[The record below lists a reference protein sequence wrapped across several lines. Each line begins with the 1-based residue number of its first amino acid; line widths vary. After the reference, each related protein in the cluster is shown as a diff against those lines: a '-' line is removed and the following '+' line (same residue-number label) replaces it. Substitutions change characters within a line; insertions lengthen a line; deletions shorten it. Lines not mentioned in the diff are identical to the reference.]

1 MICFKELG
9 NTEYN
14 KNNYQT
20 ALDYYNLEL
29 KSEEKNNY
37 IVYSNITSVYLKL
50 NENAEALKAIKN
62 SIRDNM
68 SWFKSWKK
76 LGEVLEKLCRY
87 DEALVSYNRS
97 LELLSLSN
105 QKYDDIKIKLEE
117 SIDKLNDLTKTESEN
132 SDDSDNSDNSDN
144 NSENNLDTS
153 SESFRSSMFE
163 KMMKNKNINDK
174 LNNKTIQQKILDN
187 KYNPFIIF
195 KDPDIMDLMKEM
207 YKEYKN

>member
-87 DEALVSYNRS
+87 DEALVSYNGHWNYY
-97 LELLSLSN
+97 LC
-105 QKYDDIKIKLEE
+105 QIK
-117 SIDKLNDLTKTESEN
+117 N
-132 SDDSDNSDNSDN
+132 
-144 NSENNLDTS
+144 
-153 SESFRSSMFE
+153 
-163 KMMKNKNINDK
+163 MM
-174 LNNKTIQQKILDN
+174 IL
-187 KYNPFIIF
+187 K
-195 KDPDIMDLMKEM
+195 
-207 YKEYKN
+207 

>member
-9 NTEYN
+9 NIEYN
-14 KNNYQT
+14 KNNSQK
-20 ALDYYNLEL
+20 ALEYYNLEL
-29 KSEEKNNY
+29 KNEEKNNY

-50 NENAEALKAIKN
+50 NENKKALKAIKN
-62 SIRDNM
+62 SIKDNM
-68 SWFKSWKK
+68 NWFKSWKK
-76 LGEVLEKLCRY
+76 LGEILEKLCRY
-87 DEALVSYNRS
+87 EEALISYNRS

-117 SIDKLNDLTKTESEN
+117 SINNLNDLTKTESEN
-132 SDDSDNSDNSDN
+132 SDDSDD
-144 NSENNLDTS
+144 NSENILDTN
-153 SESFRSSMFE
+153 SESFRSGVFE

-207 YKEYKN
+207 YKEYKNE

>member
-1 MICFKELG
+1 MICFKELC

-14 KNNYQT
+14 KNNYQN

-29 KSEEKNNY
+29 KSEKKDNY
-37 IVYSNITSVYLKL
+37 IVYSNITSVYLNL

-117 SIDKLNDLTKTESEN
+117 SINRLNDLTLTESEN
-132 SDDSDNSDNSDN
+132 D
-144 NSENNLDTS
+144 SENDLDTN

-187 KYNPFIIF
+187 KCNPFIIF

-207 YKEYKN
+207 YKEYKKE

>member
-14 KNNYQT
+14 KNNYQK

-29 KSEEKNNY
+29 NSKEKNNY

-68 SWFKSWKK
+68 NWFKSWKK

-87 DEALVSYNRS
+87 DEALVAYNRS

-117 SIDKLNDLTKTESEN
+117 SIDKLNDLTRTESEVV
-132 SDDSDNSDNSDN
+132 
-144 NSENNLDTS
+144 NLS
-153 SESFRSSMFE
+153 PSKSISCFC
-163 KMMKNKNINDK
+163 N
-174 LNNKTIQQKILDN
+174 TIF
-187 KYNPFIIF
+187 FI
-195 KDPDIMDLMKEM
+195 
-207 YKEYKN
+207 

>member
-9 NTEYN
+9 NIEYN
-14 KNNYQT
+14 KNNSQK
-20 ALDYYNLEL
+20 ALEYYNLEL
-29 KSEEKNNY
+29 KSKEKNNY
-37 IVYSNITSVYLKL
+37 IVYSDITSVYLKL
-50 NENAEALKAIKN
+50 NENGKALEAIKN

-68 SWFKSWKK
+68 NWFKSWKK
-76 LGEVLEKLCRY
+76 LGEILEKLCRY
-87 DEALVSYNRS
+87 EEALISYNRS

-105 QKYDDIKIKLEE
+105 QKYEDIKIKLEE
-117 SIDKLNDLTKTESEN
+117 SINNLNDLTKTESEN
-132 SDDSDNSDNSDN
+132 SDDSDD
-144 NSENNLDTS
+144 NSENILDTN
-153 SESFRSSMFE
+153 SESFRSGMFE

-207 YKEYKN
+207 YKEYKNE

>member
-14 KNNYQT
+14 KNNYQK

-29 KSEEKNNY
+29 NSKEKNNY

-68 SWFKSWKK
+68 NWFKSWKK

-87 DEALVSYNRS
+87 DEALVAYNRS

-117 SIDKLNDLTKTESEN
+117 SIDKLNDLTRTESES
-132 SDDSDNSDNSDN
+132 SDSDN

-207 YKEYKN
+207 YKEYKKE